1 LHKTAGALS
10 KARIKVNIL
19 SRSDHFSC
27 CFSLPFFVNLNL
39 NVLAPKAAFMDNLLL
54 KYMEYR
60 FRETLK
66 PGMGKQY
73 PFITISREFG
83 CPSKLIAT
91 LLADELNARPGK
103 KEGPKWQYI
112 NKEVVAEAAKELDL
126 EPQKIRHLFNA
137 EQIGMLDDLLSS
149 FSANYKS
156 TYQIK
161 RTINEVIKGFS
172 ERGNIILV
180 GRAGVA
186 ITQGKPHALHIRL
199 MAPDDWRVECIS
211 RHMGI
216 PKPEATSLVLDM
228 DKKRTALIQLFL
240 GRKPEPTLYDL
251 IFNCKSLKNEEIV
264 HAIIKL
270 METRKLI

>member
-1 LHKTAGALS
+1 
-10 KARIKVNIL
+10 
-19 SRSDHFSC
+19 
-27 CFSLPFFVNLNL
+27 
-39 NVLAPKAAFMDNLLL
+39 MDNLLL
-54 KYMEYR
+54 KYMETR
-60 FRETLK
+60 FQETIK
-66 PGMGKQY
+66 SGVAKKY

-91 LLADELNARPGK
+91 LLANELNARPGK

-137 EQIGMLDDLLSS
+137 EQIGILDDILSS
-149 FSANYKS
+149 FSSNYKS
-156 TYQIK
+156 THQIK
-161 RTINEVIKGFS
+161 KTINEVINGFS

-199 MAPDDWRVECIS
+199 MAPVDWRIECVCVHEKVS
-211 RHMGI
+211 
-216 PKPEATSLVLDM
+216 KSEAVSLVMDL
-228 DKKRTALIQLFL
+228 DKKRTALIHLFL

-251 IFNCKSLKNEEIV
+251 IFNCKTLTKEEIV

-270 METRKLI
+270 METRKMI